1 MQRAFQKRTQYAC
14 IHRGSEKLSLISTMR
29 NEAQLIVIQKA
40 TQRQGRKVRFRAWL
54 IRFFFQTG
62 GCFRCV
68 EQTKQLIH
76 AVRSKK
82 YIGEELLHKVFTFCQ
97 YSSENT
103 DVFPMSVFPG
113 GIPVVTIIMTV
124 QKILHI
130 QFIQFTLTDNFLP
143 ISKRGFLQQGKKFI
157 TFISDTF
164 VRFVCQSLVL
174 KKGNHFYGYAS

>member
-1 MQRAFQKRTQYAC
+1 
-14 IHRGSEKLSLISTMR
+14 
-29 NEAQLIVIQKA
+29 
-40 TQRQGRKVRFRAWL
+40 
-54 IRFFFQTG
+54 
-62 GCFRCV
+62 
-68 EQTKQLIH
+68 
-76 AVRSKK
+76 
-82 YIGEELLHKVFTFCQ
+82 
-97 YSSENT
+97 
-103 DVFPMSVFPG
+103 MSVFPG

-174 KKGNHFYGYAS
+174 KKAIISTVTLHKSIVLSYWINASSKRETAWSFLELMICAYL